1 MSVHRSLL
9 SGGGLKRHRNVLTRE
24 ERIKKLEEDEKWK
37 DGTSIYGLPKVRN
50 IKVAVKKKSK
60 KKEEEAEGEAAAE
73 AAPGAA
79 AAAAEPAASGKKEEK
94 KGSK

>member
-9 SGGGLKRHRNVLTRE
+9 SGGGLKRHRNVLRRE
-24 ERIKKLEEDEKWK
+24 ERIKKLEEEEKWE

-50 IKVAVKKKSK
+50 IKVAVKKKAK
-60 KKEEEAEGEAAAE
+60 KKEDETEGEAAAE
-73 AAPGAA
+73 AAPGAEA
-79 AAAAEPAASGKKEEK
+79 TAESAASGKKEEK